1 MRAQRISVQQL
12 FAGSRG
18 RLGLGEVVHAR
29 GRANPLRHVRVQ
41 QGVFGAYGRP
51 LRPGEI
57 LVVHP
62 DRTTDRSTKDRDVL
76 QRFLVAVRTA
86 KIPCIFFCAS
96 ERIPNGLRDI
106 GEQAD
111 LTLAASSLGPF
122 LLKSRLTG
130 LLREKIN
137 DHIRVHGVLLEIF
150 GVGVLISGDSGVG
163 KTTAGM
169 MLAQRGHVWI
179 ADDAVEIRNTRDQ
192 GIQACANLLTRDLV
206 DLKESGVRNI
216 RHLFPGP
223 SPKGTRLR
231 LVLDM
236 QPGNTVPRGR
246 HSESIGGFRDMLGT
260 QIPSISIPSVRDRDF
275 DVLEIEKQVRALTE
289 GGGAS

>member
-12 FAGSRG
+12 LAGSRG
-18 RLGLGEVVHAR
+18 RLGLGEVIHAR
-29 GRANPLRHVRVQ
+29 GHANRLRHVRVQ
-41 QGVFGAYGRP
+41 QGVVGAYGRP

-62 DRTTDRSTKDRDVL
+62 DRTIERIGKDMDALR
-76 QRFLVAVRTA
+76 RFLDAVRTA
-86 KIPCIFFCAS
+86 KIPCIFICAS
-96 ERIPNGLRDI
+96 ERIPDGLRDI
-106 GEQAD
+106 GEQAEIS
-111 LTLAASSLGPF
+111 LAASSLGAF

-130 LLREKIN
+130 LLREKIY
-137 DHIRVHGVLLEIF
+137 DHIRVHGVLLEMF
-150 GVGVLISGDSGVG
+150 GIGVLISGNSGVG

-179 ADDAVEIRNTRDQ
+179 ADDAVEIRNTRNQ

-216 RHLFPGP
+216 RHLFPGR

-236 QPGNTVPRGR
+236 QTGNIVR

-260 QIPSISIPSVRDRDF
+260 PIPSISIPSVRDRDF
-275 DVLEIEKQVRALTE
+275 DVLEIEKQVRALAE

>member
-12 FAGSRG
+12 LAGSRG
-18 RLGLGEVVHAR
+18 RLGLGEVIHAR
-29 GRANPLRHVRVQ
+29 GHANRLRHVRVQ
-41 QGVFGAYGRP
+41 QGVVGAYGRP

-62 DRTTDRSTKDRDVL
+62 DRTIERIGKDMDVL
-76 QRFLVAVRTA
+76 RRFLDAVRTA
-86 KIPCIFFCAS
+86 KIPCIFICAS
-96 ERIPNGLRDI
+96 ERIPEGLRDI
-106 GEQAD
+106 GEQAEIS
-111 LTLAASSLGPF
+111 LAASSLGAF

-130 LLREKIN
+130 LLREKIY
-137 DHIRVHGVLLEIF
+137 DHIRVHGVLLEMF
-150 GVGVLISGDSGVG
+150 GIGVLISGNSGVG

-179 ADDAVEIRNTRDQ
+179 ADDAVEIRNTRNQ

-206 DLKESGVRNI
+206 DLKESGVRNL
-216 RHLFPGP
+216 RHLFPGR

-236 QPGNTVPRGR
+236 QTGNIVR

-260 QIPSISIPSVRDRDF
+260 PIPSISIPSVRDRDF
-275 DVLEIEKQVRALTE
+275 DVLEIEKQVRALAE